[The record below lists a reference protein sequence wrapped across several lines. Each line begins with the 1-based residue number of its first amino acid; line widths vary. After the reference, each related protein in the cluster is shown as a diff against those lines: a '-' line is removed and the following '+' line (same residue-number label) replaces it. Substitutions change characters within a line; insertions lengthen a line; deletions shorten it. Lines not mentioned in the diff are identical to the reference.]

1 LLDHLDHL
9 ACLLEARFHPPLFKF
24 NRVKSKQQLLF
35 QEEVKLSVMFC
46 AINYEESD
54 NRNEELSK
62 MVHETGPEDL
72 GYYFTGNFCELTTRN
87 GMNKSESK
95 AKSHLSSLHS
105 LIKKPSRDAAMKR
118 LADFPQDAKVWV
130 FWKNGRGKPVKYLP
144 LHIACRE
151 TNKQKYQLVKLLIH
165 IYPKAARTKDHAG
178 RLPLHHLCLGA
189 LSSPTRR

>member
-1 LLDHLDHL
+1 
-9 ACLLEARFHPPLFKF
+9 
-24 NRVKSKQQLLF
+24 
-35 QEEVKLSVMFC
+35 MFC

-54 NRNEELSK
+54 NRNEELSE

-95 AKSHLSSLHS
+95 EKSHRSSLHS
-105 LIKKPSRDAAMKR
+105 LIKKPSWDAAMKR
-118 LADFPQDAKVWV
+118 LADFPQEAKVWV
-130 FWKNGRGKPVKYLP
+130 FWKNGRGKPVQYLP
-144 LHIACRE
+144 LHLACRD
-151 TNKQKYQLVKLLIH
+151 TNKQQYQLVELLIH

-189 LSSPTRR
+189 LSSPSLSQQDFLNSIIHIAVLLLSVFPETKNVFPVLREKQKKGRKKVK